1 MLIGAWL
8 LALFEVAPLALLPL
22 VIVGLLAGALATSL
36 VFSVPQ
42 LAVPAIGASVLLF
55 WVSRRWFGGRAAG
68 TLFFLG
74 WAPSLFGRRRD

>member
-1 MLIGAWL
+1 M
-8 LALFEVAPLALLPL
+8 
-22 VIVGLLAGALATSL
+22 IVGLLAGALATSL

-42 LAVPAIGASVLLF
+42 LAVPASGASVLSLF

-74 WAPSLFGRRRD
+74 WAPSLFDRRRD